1 LRAAVAEHGIRYLPG
16 AAELGDFDPTSTAIA
31 FAPRGDITALPPDLI
46 RPTYERY
53 WREFV
58 ERRDG
63 TIAWEAYTP
72 YEMRVVGTLV
82 RLGWRDRAQA
92 MLDYFLGGRR
102 PKAWNQWA
110 EVVGRDA
117 RRPRFVGDMPHAW
130 VASDFIRATLD
141 LFAYERDDDHAV
153 VLAAGIAPGW
163 LDEGGVSVQNLR
175 TPYGRLSYTLRRDRD
190 RLALR
195 VSAGSGMPPG
205 GYVFVWPGDKPPRL
219 ASVNGE
225 PASFSGAEL
234 RVGALPAIVLMT
246 DDDDEQ
252 QRIRNERKNR
262 ISR

>member
-1 LRAAVAEHGIRYLPG
+1 
-16 AAELGDFDPTSTAIA
+16 
-31 FAPRGDITALPPDLI
+31 
-46 RPTYERY
+46 
-53 WREFV
+53 
-58 ERRDG
+58 
-63 TIAWEAYTP
+63 
-72 YEMRVVGTLV
+72 
-82 RLGWRDRAQA
+82 